1 MIVKYG
7 FYLMLSITYKASLG
21 CISSIFDIKWL
32 VVGTIYNETMAYLLG
47 FGCHSVPLQRH
58 KGRYTLAIF
67 VILLEILENPANIF
81 TRYLLFKK
89 IRQL

>member
-58 KGRYTLAIF
+58 KGRYTLAF
-67 VILLEILENPANIF
+67 SVIILEFLESLEYIF
-81 TRYLLFKK
+81 IRYLLFLK
-89 IRQL
+89 IRHL